1 MLNGSYIVQ
10 VTRISIWISTGGITL
25 AKQEGKKSFPVV
37 KHVLHPW
44 FKIVTVMD
52 VVVGLNKVYVVAIS
66 LG

>member
-1 MLNGSYIVQ
+1 MAHPLYRLPEYPSGSQLVVSLY
-10 VTRISIWISTGGITL
+10 SC

-44 FKIVTVMD
+44 FKIVAVMD
-52 VVVGLNKVYVVAIS
+52 VVVGLNKVYLVAIS